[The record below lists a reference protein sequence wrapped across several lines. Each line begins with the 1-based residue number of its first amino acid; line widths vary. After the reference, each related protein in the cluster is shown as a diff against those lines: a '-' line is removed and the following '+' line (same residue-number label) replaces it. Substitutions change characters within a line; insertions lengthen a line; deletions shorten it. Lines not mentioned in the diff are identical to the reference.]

1 MNEAPCILIVD
12 DDEAVR
18 SVIRRTLLAAGYRPI
33 EAGDGRQAYRELRR
47 QPVDLVI
54 TDIIMPD
61 VEGIELILH
70 LRRDY
75 PSLPILAISG
85 GGRISSADYLKS
97 ARCCGATR
105 VLAKPFELDELR
117 ATVTSLLSANG
128 ASAGQAEAEPA
139 GALEVA

>member
-18 SVIRRTLLAAGYRPI
+18 SVIRRALLAAGYRTI

-75 PSLPILAISG
+75 PGLPILAISG
-85 GGRISSADYLKS
+85 GGRISPADYLKS
-97 ARCCGATR
+97 ARCCGATNI
-105 VLAKPFELDELR
+105 LAKPFELDELR
-117 ATVTSLLSANG
+117 AVVASLLPTNG
-128 ASAGQAEAEPA
+128 APASEAASAPA
-139 GALEVA
+139 DALEVS